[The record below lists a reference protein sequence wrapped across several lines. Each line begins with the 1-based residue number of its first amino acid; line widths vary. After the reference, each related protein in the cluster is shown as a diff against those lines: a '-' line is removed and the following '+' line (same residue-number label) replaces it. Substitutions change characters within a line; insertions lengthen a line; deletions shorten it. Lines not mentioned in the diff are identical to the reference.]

1 MACSSPTTKYC
12 SPQNA
17 ILPVNLNKLC
27 VLALYFRKEDQV
39 NEYCQ
44 KIVQTNAILPMGT
57 YLTKQSVS
65 PPLGIIQL
73 DTGCHAAN
81 NFLSLPPYYIFE
93 EQVTLT
99 DPNQSLLEI
108 QNSTLSRIWDPFVKA
123 LPNFTKLELPKNLEQ
138 IDNIPMNDLILKL
151 RGLRR
156 VKVEDT
162 SWPLWAY
169 ILINLGVSMVITCLL
184 FWYFNI
190 TKRVNILSIVYPY
203 AYIQPL
209 AIDKGTMIKTNPQV
223 RWN

>member
-1 MACSSPTTKYC
+1 MVVPRFTT
-12 SPQNA
+12 
-17 ILPVNLNKLC
+17 
-27 VLALYFRKEDQV
+27 RD
-39 NEYCQ
+39 
-44 KIVQTNAILPMGT
+44 
-57 YLTKQSVS
+57 
-65 PPLGIIQL
+65 
-73 DTGCHAAN
+73 
-81 NFLSLPPYYIFE
+81 IFE

-123 LPNFTKLELPKNLEQ
+123 LPNFTKLKLPKNLEQ
-138 IDNIPMNDLILKL
+138 TDNIPMNDLILKL

-169 ILINLGVSMVITCLL
+169 ILINLGVSMVITGLL

-209 AIDKGTMIKTNPQV
+209 AIDKGTIG
-223 RWN
+223 